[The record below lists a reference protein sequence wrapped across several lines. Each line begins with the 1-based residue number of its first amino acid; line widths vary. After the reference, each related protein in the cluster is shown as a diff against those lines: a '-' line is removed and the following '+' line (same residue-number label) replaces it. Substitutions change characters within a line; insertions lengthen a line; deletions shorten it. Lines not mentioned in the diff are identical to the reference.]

1 MTQAMTSLA
10 GNRKLP
16 HQGVEV
22 ILSIQ
27 RLQTERLILRPIDPE
42 RDFEPWARLM
52 ADEETVRFIGGQ
64 VLDRALAWRNMAS
77 VIGHWSI
84 RGYGFFSVEHRETGE
99 WLGRVGPWYPEGWPD
114 PEIGWTIA
122 REHWGKGYATEAAKA
137 SLEYAYD
144 VLGWQRVV
152 HVILKG
158 NVRSAAVATKLGS
171 VLVETRMGLPGVT
184 DQEIEIY
191 AQDASIRDGG

>member
-1 MTQAMTSLA
+1 
-10 GNRKLP
+10 
-16 HQGVEV
+16 
-22 ILSIQ
+22 
-27 RLQTERLILRPIDPE
+27 
-42 RDFEPWARLM
+42 M

-122 REHWGKGYATEAAKA
+122 REHWGKGYATEAARA